1 MGTDQPHINP
11 YLFQRQFEAFRV
23 FVEERSSVALV
34 SFTQNPYIGNHEAYK
49 YQINRAG
56 RDMLAFQDWKQSD
69 IGSGRI
75 LYSITLRRRP

>member
-1 MGTDQPHINP
+1 VC
-11 YLFQRQFEAFRV
+11 RV
-23 FVEERSSVALV
+23 GGHPWEPISHTSILIYSNASSKHLGYSSKNDPVFALV

-75 LYSITLRRRP
+75 WQ